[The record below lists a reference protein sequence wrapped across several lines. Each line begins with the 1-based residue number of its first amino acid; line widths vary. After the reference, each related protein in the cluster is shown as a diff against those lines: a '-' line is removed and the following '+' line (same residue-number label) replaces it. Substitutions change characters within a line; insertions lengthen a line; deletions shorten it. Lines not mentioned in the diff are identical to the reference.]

1 MPLLKKIKKFI
12 SHKYL
17 TRMIATC
24 LAFFILPCL
33 LVMSLMVARAHSQL
47 RSANETYYYEVTD
60 SFSRAFLV
68 QLSDF
73 RQWTYRV
80 SLDSRSRK
88 NDAAKLALN
97 EDSTGYALWD
107 AAKTLS
113 SYFASLD
120 RTPFIYYRAQNR
132 VLSSK
137 AVMPA
142 EMMYVNHV
150 NGSAE
155 PPAEFLALFD
165 AREGV
170 RYYYENEMLYIAI
183 PTYLGATRDE
193 AVIIYPLSVSAL
205 RPSLFAG
212 AGAADAQFR
221 IYDEQGRLMFMTG
234 DRAINWDVDPN
245 ALSVDQSLRHTAPD
259 GRGYT
264 LFARHNLLLRGMTF
278 VSIVPFDRI
287 ESSMYAFYSAMKLS
301 LALETLV
308 FLMMGMSMVYVNY
321 LPIRRLTHSIES
333 DDSEDELAGIS
344 SAIERLH
351 SDLSE
356 QRLLLMDCLI
366 SSLLSGAPVPPD
378 MLRRAGLK
386 NADCACVMTLIGER
400 LDTHD
405 RTALAGRAQSEL
417 GATLLITDVLGADHM
432 VIICLMPENVAE
444 PLAALIRGDLTRRL
458 NRPFELSAGPVVESI
473 DDIRLSYAASLEP
486 FAPKKAA
493 PGEPRVIDQLKG
505 EVLEY
510 LQSAYADSELNQVKV
525 ADHFGI
531 STYSLSRLF
540 KNHVGVGFSEYVTA
554 KRLEAARELLLTTD
568 ESVGQ
573 IAAAVGIPNA
583 NYFSRLFKA
592 NVGLTPVK
600 FRQEAGLDGAPDI
613 E

>member
-60 SFSRAFLV
+60 SFSRAFLM
-68 QLSDF
+68 QLSSF
-73 RQWTYRV
+73 RQWTSRV

-88 NDAAKLALN
+88 NEASKLALDN
-97 EDSTGYALWD
+97 NSTGYALWD
-107 AAKTLS
+107 AANTLS
-113 SYFASLD
+113 DYFASLD
-120 RTPFIYYRAQNR
+120 RPPYIYYRALNR
-132 VLSSK
+132 VLSSA
-137 AVMPA
+137 AVMPVSA
-142 EMMYVNHV
+142 MYSNHV
-150 NGSAE
+150 RQNGT

-165 AREGV
+165 AAEGV

-193 AVIIYPLSVSAL
+193 AVMIYPLSVSAL

-221 IYDEQGRLMFMTG
+221 IYDDQGRLMFMTG
-234 DRAINWDVDPN
+234 DRAIDWEIDPS
-245 ALSVDQSLRHTAPD
+245 ALSVDQSLRHTAPN
-259 GRGYT
+259 GLGYT

-308 FLMMGMSMVYVNY
+308 FLLMGISMVYVNY
-321 LPIRRLTHSIES
+321 LPIHRLSHSIEG
-333 DDSEDELAGIS
+333 DDNEDELAGIS
-344 SAIERLH
+344 SAIERLN

-366 SSLLSGAPVPPD
+366 NSLLSGAPVPPD

-386 NADCACVMTLIGER
+386 NADCSCVMTLIGER
-400 LDTHD
+400 LDTHG
-405 RTALAGRAQSEL
+405 RTALAARAQREL
-417 GATLLITDVLGADHM
+417 NTTLLITDVLGAEHM
-432 VIICLMPENVAE
+432 VIICLMPENVVGS
-444 PLAALIRGDLTRRL
+444 LTALIRADLTQRL

-486 FAPKKAA
+486 FEPKKAA
-493 PGEPRVIDQLKG
+493 SGEPRVIDQLKG

-525 ADHFGI
+525 ADRFGI

-568 ESVGQ
+568 ESVSQ
-573 IAAAVGIPNA
+573 IAAEVGIPNA

-592 NVGLTPVK
+592 NVGLTPIK
-600 FRQEAGLDGAPDI
+600 FRQEAGPAADADG

>member
-60 SFSRAFLV
+60 SFSRAFLM
-68 QLSDF
+68 QLSSF

-88 NDAAKLALN
+88 NEASKLALDN
-97 EDSTGYALWD
+97 NSTGYALWD
-107 AAKTLS
+107 AANTLS
-113 SYFASLD
+113 DYFASLD
-120 RTPFIYYRAQNR
+120 RPPYIYYRALNR
-132 VLSSK
+132 VLSSA
-137 AVMPA
+137 AVMPVSA
-142 EMMYVNHV
+142 MYSNHV
-150 NGSAE
+150 RQNGT

-165 AREGV
+165 AAEGV

-193 AVIIYPLSVSAL
+193 AVMIYPLSVSAL

-221 IYDEQGRLMFMTG
+221 IYDDQGRLMFMTG
-234 DRAINWDVDPN
+234 DRAIDWEIDPS
-245 ALSVDQSLRHTAPD
+245 ALSVDQSLRHTAPN
-259 GRGYT
+259 GLGYT

-308 FLMMGMSMVYVNY
+308 FLLMGISMVYVNY
-321 LPIRRLTHSIES
+321 LPIHRLSHSIEG
-333 DDSEDELAGIS
+333 DDNEDELAGIS
-344 SAIERLH
+344 SAIERLN

-366 SSLLSGAPVPPD
+366 NSLLSGAPVPPD

-386 NADCACVMTLIGER
+386 NADCSCVMTLIGER
-400 LDTHD
+400 LDTHG
-405 RTALAGRAQSEL
+405 RTALAARAQREL
-417 GATLLITDVLGADHM
+417 NTTLLITDVLGAEHM
-432 VIICLMPENVAE
+432 VIICLMPENVVGS
-444 PLAALIRGDLTRRL
+444 LTALIRADLTQRL

-486 FAPKKAA
+486 FEPKKAA
-493 PGEPRVIDQLKG
+493 SGEPRVIDQLKG

-525 ADHFGI
+525 ADRFGI

-540 KNHVGVGFSEYVTA
+540 KNHVGVGFSE
-554 KRLEAARELLLTTD
+554 
-568 ESVGQ
+568 
-573 IAAAVGIPNA
+573 
-583 NYFSRLFKA
+583 
-592 NVGLTPVK
+592 
-600 FRQEAGLDGAPDI
+600 
-613 E
+613 

>member
-33 LVMSLMVARAHSQL
+33 MVMSLMVARAHSQL
-47 RSANETYYYEVTD
+47 REANETYYYEVTD
-60 SFSRAFLV
+60 SFSRAFLM
-68 QLSDF
+68 QLSSF

-88 NDAAKLALN
+88 NEASKLALDN
-97 EDSTGYALWD
+97 NSTSYALWD
-107 AAKTLS
+107 AANTLS
-113 SYFASLD
+113 DYFASLD
-120 RTPFIYYRAQNR
+120 RPPYIYYRALNR
-132 VLSSK
+132 VLSSA
-137 AVMPA
+137 AVMPVSA
-142 EMMYVNHV
+142 MYSNHV
-150 NGSAE
+150 RQNGT

-165 AREGV
+165 AAEGV

-193 AVIIYPLSVSAL
+193 AVMIYPLSVSAL

-221 IYDEQGRLMFMTG
+221 IYDDQGRLMFMTG
-234 DRAINWDVDPN
+234 DRAIDWEIDPS

-308 FLMMGMSMVYVNY
+308 FLLMGISMVYVNY
-321 LPIRRLTHSIES
+321 LPIHRLSHSIEG
-333 DDSEDELAGIS
+333 DDNEDELAGIS
-344 SAIERLH
+344 SAIERLN

-366 SSLLSGAPVPPD
+366 NSLLSGAPVPPD

-386 NADCACVMTLIGER
+386 NADCSCVMTLIGER
-400 LDTHD
+400 LDTHG
-405 RTALAGRAQSEL
+405 RTALAARAQREL
-417 GATLLITDVLGADHM
+417 NTTLLITDVLGAEHM
-432 VIICLMPENVAE
+432 VIICLMPENVVGS
-444 PLAALIRGDLTRRL
+444 LTALIRADLTQRL

-486 FAPKKAA
+486 FEPKKAA
-493 PGEPRVIDQLKG
+493 SGEPRVIDQLKG

-525 ADHFGI
+525 ADRFGI

-568 ESVGQ
+568 ESVSQ
-573 IAAAVGIPNA
+573 IAAEVGIPNA

-592 NVGLTPVK
+592 NVGLTPIK
-600 FRQEAGLDGAPDI
+600 FRQESGPAADADG